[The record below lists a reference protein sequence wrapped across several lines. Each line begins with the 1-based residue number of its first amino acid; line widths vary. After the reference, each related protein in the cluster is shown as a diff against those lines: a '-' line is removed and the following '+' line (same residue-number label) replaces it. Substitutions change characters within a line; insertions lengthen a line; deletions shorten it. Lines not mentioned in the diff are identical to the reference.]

1 MHIAHC
7 RRETVDT
14 GRIDEA
20 FRISDTGHHL
30 GCERGTG
37 RKLGEHLR
45 GLSYIAEF
53 CLDDYV
59 ATRSASRLDDILGHD
74 NIVFNSGFRAVI
86 NDRICAGRDS
96 GLHLFKTIGVIG
108 IEEHIDAVS
117 AVEIDK
123 CAGMCERKIIAL
135 AFGEPDDDR
144 KRHCFC
150 RRRDRAELIGVGD
163 IKMPDRASLR
173 TCFGDHFSK
182 CFHTADSITS
192 LSGRRVTLFSYGI

>member
-20 FRISDTGHHL
+20 FRIGDTGHHL
-30 GCERGTG
+30 GRERSTG

-53 CLDDYV
+53 CLDDHV
-59 ATRSASRLDDILGHD
+59 ATRSASRFDNARGHDDILLD
-74 NIVFNSGFRAVI
+74 AGFRAII
-86 NDRICAGRDS
+86 NDRVDTCRDS

-108 IEEHIDAVS
+108 VEVHLDVFGAI
-117 AVEIDK
+117 EIDK
-123 CAGMCERKIIAL
+123 CSGVGNRKIITL

-144 KRHCFC
+144 ERCCFGGQ
-150 RRRDRAELIGVGD
+150 RNRAKLVGIRD
-163 IKMPDRASLR
+163 IKVTNCALADQRLLYGFP
-173 TCFGDHFSK
+173 K
-182 CFHTADSITS
+182 CFHTEDSIT
-192 LSGRRVTLFSYGI
+192 